1 MAYDISIPIVPVR
14 SSSLDEAV
22 SIHSGSRLVIFL
34 SPRATTTTNIR
45 HGARPTIARPGHIY
59 ITVSL
64 LTPGEINE
72 GESDQTGA

>member
-1 MAYDISIPIVPVR
+1 MYMAYDISIPIVPVR
-14 SSSLDEAV
+14 SSRLDEAV

-34 SPRATTTTNIR
+34 SPHARDDDERPPRRAPEI
-45 HGARPTIARPGHIY
+45 GY

-72 GESDQTGA
+72 GESDRTGA